1 MTEYIIR
8 RLLSAIPSLV
18 LVSVIIFSLVRLVPG
33 DVVMARLAEGGYAD
47 DEELAKM
54 RAELGIDRPFVVQ
67 YID

>member
-1 MTEYIIR
+1 M
-8 RLLSAIPSLV
+8 LSAIPSLL

-67 YID
+67 